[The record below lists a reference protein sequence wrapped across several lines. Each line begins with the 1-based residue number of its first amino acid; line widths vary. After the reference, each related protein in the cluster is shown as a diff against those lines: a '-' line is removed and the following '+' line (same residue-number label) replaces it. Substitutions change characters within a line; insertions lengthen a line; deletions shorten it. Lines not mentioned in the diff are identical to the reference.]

1 MTMAWKSLLV
11 HVDDAPSC
19 RSRLAVA
26 VRLARD
32 FAAGLVGV
40 YLVRGTTVTPSGAA
54 LLPPDVAAA
63 RLDTLSDAQND
74 AEAAFRAQAAEA
86 GIRDVSWRA
95 PTGAVD
101 DAMVLA
107 ARCSDV
113 AILSQ
118 QDPNAGGTD
127 TFASTV
133 ILGCGRP
140 TLVVPYIG
148 APSDFGERVLVAWD
162 GGREATRAV
171 ADAMPLL
178 VRARQVDVI
187 SVDNDNDDDVPERLS
202 VARLAG
208 WLAAH
213 GVHAQID
220 RQESGNVGIGEW
232 LLSRV
237 ADLQSTLVVMG
248 GYGHARLRQ
257 LVLGGATRTM
267 LRSMTI
273 PVLFSH

>member
-1 MTMAWKSLLV
+1 MAWKSLLV

-19 RSRLAVA
+19 RSRLDVA
-26 VRLARD
+26 IRLARE
-32 FAAGLVGV
+32 FGAGLVGV

-63 RLDTLSDAQND
+63 RLDTLSDAQNE
-74 AEAAFRAQAAEA
+74 AEASFRAQTADA

-95 PTGAVD
+95 PTGAID

-107 ARCSDV
+107 ARCSDL

-118 QDPNAGGTD
+118 QDPSAGGTD

-148 APSDFGERVLVAWD
+148 APSDFAERVLVAWD
-162 GGREATRAV
+162 GGRESTRAV

-187 SVDNDNDDDVPERLS
+187 SVDNDNDDDVLERLS
-202 VARLAG
+202 AARLSA

-213 GVHAQID
+213 GVHAEID
-220 RQESGNVGIGEW
+220 RQESGDVGIGEW

-237 ADLQSTLVVMG
+237 ADLSADLLVMG
-248 GYGHARLRQ
+248 GYGHPRMRE
-257 LVLGGATRTM
+257 LVLGGVTRTM
-267 LRSMTI
+267 LRSMTV
-273 PVLFSH
+273 PVLMSH